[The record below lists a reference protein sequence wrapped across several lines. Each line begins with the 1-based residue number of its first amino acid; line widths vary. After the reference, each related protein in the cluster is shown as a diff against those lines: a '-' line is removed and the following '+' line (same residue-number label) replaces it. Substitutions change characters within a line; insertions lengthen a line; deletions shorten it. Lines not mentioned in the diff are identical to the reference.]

1 MSAKELLPCPFC
13 GGEAVQITIDE
24 SEPNNVGGDVIVC
37 TKCQASSYVEFGFKE
52 NLASAWNR
60 RVPLQKSLDNEE

>member
-37 TKCQASSYVEFGFKE
+37 LHEMSSIFICRIWIQRESGIYME
-52 NLASAWNR
+52 
-60 RVPLQKSLDNEE
+60 